1 MLAPST
7 LTFLTGLSKNNNKDW
22 FEKHRS
28 DFDEAKAD
36 FQKFAES
43 ILHSF
48 QKEDE
53 DLAPLTI
60 KDCLFRINRDVR
72 FAKDKSPYKLNIA
85 ASMSRGGK
93 KSHFAGYYLHIE
105 PGRSFAGGGIWM
117 PMPEHTKKIRQE
129 IDYSLDEF
137 EKIINSKSFKSNYP
151 EGFERS
157 AEFTLSKVPKGY
169 EKENPGAEYLKLKS
183 WVATKPISD
192 EELTSGNPAKTV
204 LSAFKALMPVVKFL
218 NRSLEE

>member
-1 MLAPST
+1 MLKPST
-7 LTFLTGLSKNNNKDW
+7 LEFLSGLAGNNNKDW

-28 DFDEAKAD
+28 DFDDAKAD
-36 FQKFAES
+36 FTHFAEG
-43 ILHSF
+43 ILHAF

-105 PGRSFAGGGIWM
+105 PGKSFVGGGIWM

-129 IDYSLDEF
+129 IDYSFDEF
-137 EKIINSKSFKSNYP
+137 KKIVNSKNFQANYP

-157 AEFTLSKVPKGY
+157 AEYSLSKVPKDY
-169 EKENPGAEYLKLKS
+169 EKENPAAEFLKLKS
-183 WVATKPISD
+183 WVATRAISD

-204 LSAFKALMPVVKFL
+204 LSAFKALTPLVKFL
-218 NRSLEE
+218 NRSLED